1 MLIPT
6 YRFFVVPVAAAFV
19 LLALA
24 ATRQGPSQA
33 GQAVAV
39 AKPAQQT
46 QACHVSANGP
56 NRVCA
61 IPAG

>member
-19 LLALA
+19 LLAVA

-33 GQAVAV
+33 GQ
-39 AKPAQQT
+39 T
-46 QACHVSANGP
+46 QACHLSANGP